1 MWKGNCQGENLLM
14 RFEADGQERKR
25 GYDARAI
32 GAVTGNGR
40 IAEEPVDHSHVA
52 AQPGACA
59 SRKNRMLR
67 EGRVEPKDQM
77 GLSIKVIPG

>member
-1 MWKGNCQGENLLM
+1 M
-14 RFEADGQERKR
+14 KR
-25 GYDARAI
+25 TGRNESAVTMPVAI

-59 SRKNRMLR
+59 SRKT
-67 EGRVEPKDQM
+67 ECSGKDALNQKTKWACQ
-77 GLSIKVIPG
+77 LK